1 MDRQTLIDKMKDKLD
16 TTPKH
21 MTDEEIITAHQ
32 SYIDYHKKT
41 NPNKIYVI
49 PIEEMA
55 ELTQELSKIIRGK
68 ASTNPSENIGLLE
81 ELTDVQ
87 ICLDNLKIALG
98 VDNEQMKYMID
109 IKMERSVDKIAKGT
123 A

>member
-1 MDRQTLIDKMKDKLD
+1 MNRQTLIDKMKEKLN

-21 MTDEEIITAHQ
+21 MTDEELIAAHQ

-41 NPNKIYVI
+41 NPDEIYVI

-68 ASTNPSENIGLLE
+68 ESNNPSENIGLLE

-98 VDNEQMKYMID
+98 VNDEQMKYMID
-109 IKMERSVDKIAKGT
+109 IKMERSVSKIAKGT